1 MPDSPAALPVPSKPP
16 GTAGQKALALGSRY
30 GLRIVALGY
39 LAVILA
45 APLALVFWSA
55 FEDGFGAAW
64 DAITTPAALHA
75 LYLTVLIAAIAVP
88 LNAVFGVM
96 AALILVRR
104 RVPGKPLISALIDLP
119 LALSPVVVG
128 LALVLVWG
136 NSGWFGP
143 TADDLGVQVIFA
155 LPGMVLAT
163 IFICLPFVVREVV
176 PVLREV
182 GTEQEEAAATLGSGA
197 FSTFW
202 RITLPAIR
210 WGLIYGIV
218 LTTARALGEYG
229 AVRVVSGSI
238 AEKTQTLTLHVEEQ
252 YQSFDYVSAYSASVV
267 LALLALATVLVM
279 NLLNRKDGVRG
290 DHGH

>member
-1 MPDSPAALPVPSKPP
+1 MERWSSRHDPMKTGARDRYALRFL
-16 GTAGQKALALGSRY
+16 ALA
-30 GLRIVALGY
+30 Y

-45 APLALVFWSA
+45 APRWVFWNA
-55 FEDGFGAAW
+55 FDDRFGAAW
-64 DAITTPAALHA
+64 RRDHRPGRRARAQADAPIT
-75 LYLTVLIAAIAVP
+75 AIAVP
-88 LNAVFGVM
+88 LDTVFEVA

-104 RVPGKPLISALIDLP
+104 RVPEAADQRLIDLP

-128 LALVLVWG
+128 LALILVWG
-136 NSGWFGP
+136 NEEASSGP
-143 TADDLGVQVIFA
+143 AADDLGVRVIFA

-182 GTEQEEAAATLGSGA
+182 GTEQEEAAATLRVRGLQRPGASPSPRSSGA
-197 FSTFW
+197 
-202 RITLPAIR
+202 
-210 WGLIYGIV
+210 LIYGVV

-238 AEKTQTLTLHVEEQ
+238 AEKTQTMTLHVEEQ

>member
-1 MPDSPAALPVPSKPP
+1 MPGSPA
-16 GTAGQKALALGSRY
+16 RY
-30 GLRIVALGY
+30 GLRAVALGY

-45 APLALVFWSA
+45 APLALVFWNA
-55 FEDGFGAAW
+55 FDDGVAAFW
-64 DAITTPAALHA
+64 DAITAPAALHA
-75 LYLTVLIAAIAVP
+75 LYLTVLIALIAVP
-88 LNAVFGVM
+88 LNAVFGVG

-104 RVPGKPLISALIDLP
+104 RVPGTPLISALIDLP

-136 NSGWFGP
+136 NSGWLGP
-143 TADDLGVQVIFA
+143 TVDDWGVQVIFA

-197 FSTFW
+197 VSTFW
-202 RITLPAIR
+202 RITLPAIK
-210 WGLIYGIV
+210 WGLIYGVV

-252 YQSFDYVSAYSASVV
+252 YQSFDYASAYGASVV
-267 LALLALATVLVM
+267 LALLALATVLAM
-279 NLLNRKDGVRG
+279 NLLNKEDGARG